1 MLPGQTDIS
10 FFLIIF
16 LIFSCFY
23 LTFQPILTNL
33 AHKFLFLFCRSFNCR
48 QEVFMTKR
56 KHSPS
61 FDAMVKFFQQHYNFA
76 TKQDINRLVDKIDE
90 LEKSVKEALLPSEQ
104 PASTRAPRK
113 KKVDL
118 TKQSA
123 SDAVL
128 EVITD
133 AQTGIKFPEIKAK
146 TGFNDKKLRNI
157 IYRLGKL
164 GKIKN
169 KKRGIYIPA

>member
-1 MLPGQTDIS
+1 
-10 FFLIIF
+10 
-16 LIFSCFY
+16 
-23 LTFQPILTNL
+23 
-33 AHKFLFLFCRSFNCR
+33 
-48 QEVFMTKR
+48 MTKQKR
-56 KHSPS
+56 SPS

-76 TKQDINRLVDKIDE
+76 TKQDINRLIDKIDE
-90 LEKSVKEALLPSEQ
+90 LEKSIKEVLPTRQ
-104 PASTRAPRK
+104 KPAAKKSPSR

-118 TKQSA
+118 TQQNA

-128 EVITD
+128 DVITE
-133 AQTGIKFPEIKAK
+133 AKTGINFPEIKAK

>member
-1 MLPGQTDIS
+1 
-10 FFLIIF
+10 
-16 LIFSCFY
+16 
-23 LTFQPILTNL
+23 
-33 AHKFLFLFCRSFNCR
+33 
-48 QEVFMTKR
+48 MTKR

-76 TKQDINRLVDKIDE
+76 TKQDVNRLIDKIEE
-90 LEKSVKEALLPSEQ
+90 LDKSIKEALLPSQ
-104 PASTRAPRK
+104 KPAPRRSPRR

-128 EVITD
+128 DVITD
-133 AQTGIKFPEIKAK
+133 AKTGINFPEIKAK

>member
-1 MLPGQTDIS
+1 
-10 FFLIIF
+10 
-16 LIFSCFY
+16 
-23 LTFQPILTNL
+23 
-33 AHKFLFLFCRSFNCR
+33 
-48 QEVFMTKR
+48 MTKR
-56 KHSPS
+56 KRSPS

-76 TKQDINRLVDKIDE
+76 TKQDINRLIDKIDE
-90 LEKSVKEALLPSEQ
+90 LEKSIKEVLPAQ
-104 PASTRAPRK
+104 QKPAAKRSPRRK
-113 KKVDL
+113 DVDL
-118 TKQSA
+118 TRQSA

-128 EVITD
+128 EVITE
-133 AQTGIKFPEIKAK
+133 AKTGINFPEIKAK

>member
-1 MLPGQTDIS
+1 
-10 FFLIIF
+10 
-16 LIFSCFY
+16 
-23 LTFQPILTNL
+23 
-33 AHKFLFLFCRSFNCR
+33 
-48 QEVFMTKR
+48 MTKR

-90 LEKSVKEALLPSEQ
+90 LEKSVKEALLPSQQ

-133 AQTGIKFPEIKAK
+133 ARTGIKFPEIKAK

-169 KKRGIYIPA
+169 KKRGVYIPA

>member
-1 MLPGQTDIS
+1 
-10 FFLIIF
+10 
-16 LIFSCFY
+16 
-23 LTFQPILTNL
+23 
-33 AHKFLFLFCRSFNCR
+33 
-48 QEVFMTKR
+48 MTKR
-56 KHSPS
+56 KRSPS

-76 TKQDINRLVDKIDE
+76 TKQDINRLIDKIDE
-90 LEKSVKEALLPSEQ
+90 LDKSIKEALLPPQ
-104 PASTRAPRK
+104 KPAPSRSPRR

-128 EVITD
+128 DVITD
-133 AQTGIKFPEIKAK
+133 TKTGINFPEIRAK

-169 KKRGIYIPA
+169 KKRGIYTPA